1 MSLIPRTEN
10 LNKYLNF
17 KYFFYIFAPIIPLMN
32 QLTIYDARGTELLT
46 TELNEGCRR
55 RVELMKEDSITLT
68 FSLLT
73 PVHFGIGSYCDL
85 SDEGRRFVV
94 TEQQSPEYNTSTGG
108 NDYELVM
115 EADYM
120 LWKNKIFKFTPEYGG
135 RESSWSMTAPLASH
149 LDVFLRNLDAHGY
162 TYQGKKY
169 TVSIDGSVSTASK
182 FVTYDST
189 NLIDA
194 LNLMAET
201 WECEW
206 WIEYGIIHFGRC
218 ENDNVPVDFKVG
230 VNVESM
236 SRSDSKQTYANRI
249 YVFGGEKNIPSR
261 YRKKLEFNVTD
272 VGTDSSGRAWFKD
285 SAREISTEMFPESD
299 VDSDGPY
306 TSDDASA
313 QKSLSTPSS
322 TSYSVVSDFTY
333 TDGAG
338 FSHLRT
344 FPAGT
349 YTIELDGTAQVTWGA
364 KGLPLGTDAFRM
376 IWTITALLDGD
387 EESELWNAEADVMST
402 TDVSEMPKPPA
413 MSIPLDK
420 DSTLKIRVHGEFAAK
435 SGSLNGYTIAGE
447 ISFGVKFTA
456 IGQND
461 SADVKIAFISGG
473 LNGNIVDGT
482 LNLPHSDEG
491 EGKIYLPSGQSSPS
505 VGDRYTIGNIIGAEV
520 PAGYYTTDISEEMTV
535 NGVVQT
541 RLMLPATWNGGK
553 NYIDSQEGLEDQEI
567 VEAVVVNDDIY
578 PRFGT
583 VDDDGNRIDGNPITG
598 IASRD
603 TFIMDEQ
610 TGVREKVTFWAIQD
624 TSISFSDNYRLDGEE
639 LTVIFQS
646 GSLNGM
652 EFKASFVPDGSG
664 IYGKPGQWFEIE
676 RSDDYGINLPS
687 TDMHPSIGDRYI
699 LNGLDSEYLADL
711 GLVAQAEEELLKWGK
726 SYGEKLSIDP
736 STYTCDMMSD
746 DAYGKDDGGN
756 LDPSYSYKATLLLG
770 DRVKLYSEAY
780 FPDGSRVSRIIGYER
795 CLDIP
800 YDTPKY
806 IVGETAS
813 YSRIGEIED
822 KIKSIAVGG
831 NVFIGNAQTGSSVYV
846 IRSNDTTSPSDHN
859 VFSALRTIQSFLRK
873 DEDDSAKGVITFLHG
888 LLVGDGQYGINGG
901 GEAFL
906 KSLQAEKATLA
917 RAAITEVISSITFDE
932 VASFLGGIISNG
944 VQSSEFTQGLQG
956 YSLSYTPG
964 GHSRLEIDELLV
976 RVKAIFNELE
986 IRKLSYSGGNIELS
1000 GAGSTI
1006 YRSVALT
1013 KEGETTPYAW
1023 KCYMI
1028 KDDGTTRTRNWWRVG
1043 DQAKCQT
1050 FNIDGEISNGTS
1062 MLSLDGQLLSAN
1074 DGYLSY
1080 NSTRSGNSGNR
1091 YYWRLVTEV
1100 GTEELE
1106 DGKDYDYV
1114 VLSNEDTVLL
1124 ENTNGEMVT
1133 CIGYDKVFDGGDEDG
1148 FKWHDRRNDAP
1159 QEGDEIVQEGS
1170 QLDPERQHLI
1180 RLCVVG
1186 ENAPAIEEYVG
1197 IGSNSTTDDYPNA
1210 GPYHLAAR
1218 RMTAIAP
1225 RTGNFFRAKRFE
1237 IITDSGQTVRIPVD
1251 RGTWSSTETYG
1262 YYDRVSHNGSL
1273 WLCVD
1278 KKGTK
1283 TEPSDTNSSW
1293 QEQVAAG
1300 APGKDGNANAIS
1312 ASLSPSVLII
1322 NENPSGVYD
1331 LSGASFSLTVTQGLD
1346 DITSECEI
1354 VSVSGTGCTVEKSDV
1369 DEIIIDSIVGKPD
1382 SGIVKANIKIPS
1394 QYFSPDGGV
1403 ITCQATF
1410 HINHLGTFSETIEN
1424 DVKTQIASSEFT
1436 YIDDDGNPQTVQGI
1450 STLVQT
1456 STSISSQVKGYDH
1469 RISSIEQK
1477 ANEINL
1483 KVQDVVNDMAA
1494 TGINISSHSITVTS
1508 DNFLISNN
1516 EGETTAAVDKDGN
1529 LVAGSLKVLGNEGEI
1544 SLKIDD
1550 DGKPQLIGKNSNG
1563 EIVWRLDGNGYVN
1576 DTPDVDMIIYDGV
1589 AVLSKRVDGYNINY
1603 NITVNVTNRNLALI
1617 TFVPGGTLSCSVQKS
1632 KQEGGTQITLT
1643 QDKSVAIPSGATA
1656 QVTFSGVATAIGTS
1670 TSVPPQPFNE
1680 GDLLN
1685 VRLMYDNKLKNNG
1698 TIRCSIGAQ
1707 SE

>member
-1 MSLIPRTEN
+1 MI
-10 LNKYLNF
+10 
-17 KYFFYIFAPIIPLMN
+17 
-32 QLTIYDARGTELLT
+32 TIYDAHETELLT

-108 NDYELVM
+108 YDYELVM

-194 LNLMAET
+194 LNLMAES

-272 VGTDSSGRAWFKD
+272 VGTDSSGRSWFKD
-285 SAREISTEMFPESD
+285 SAREISTEMFPEGD
-299 VDSDGPY
+299 IDSDGPY
-306 TSDDASA
+306 TSGGASA

-349 YTIELDGTAQVTWGA
+349 YTIELDGTARVTWGA

-387 EESELWNAEADVMST
+387 EESELWNAETDVMST
-402 TDVSEMPKPPA
+402 TAVSEMPKPPA
-413 MSIPLDK
+413 MSISLDK

-461 SADVKIAFISGG
+461 SADVEIAFISGG
-473 LNGNIVDGT
+473 LNGNTVNGT

-491 EGKIYLPSGQSSPS
+491 VGKIYLPSGQSSPS

-520 PAGYYTTDISEEMTV
+520 PAGYYTTNISEEMTV

-583 VDDDGNRIDGNPITG
+583 MDDDGNRIDGNPITG

-624 TSISFSDNYRLDGEE
+624 TSISFSGNYRLDGEE

-687 TDMHPSIGDRYI
+687 PDMHPSVGDRYI
-699 LNGLDSEYLADL
+699 LNGWDSEYLADL

-746 DAYGKDDGGN
+746 DAYGKDDEDN
-756 LDPSYSYKATLLLG
+756 LDQSYSYKATLLLG

-800 YDTPKY
+800 YDTPQY

-831 NVFIGNAQTGSSVYV
+831 NVFIGNAQTGSSIYV
-846 IRSNDTTSPSDHN
+846 IRSNDTTSPTDHN

-873 DEDDSAKGVITFLHG
+873 DEDDSAKGVITFLQG
-888 LLVGDGQYGINGG
+888 LIVGNGQYGINVD

-906 KSLQAEKATLA
+906 KALQAEMATLA

-932 VASFLGGIISNG
+932 VANFLGGIISNG

-1013 KEGETTPYAW
+1013 KEGETIPYAW
-1023 KCYMI
+1023 KCYMV
-1028 KDDGTTRTRNWWRVG
+1028 KDDGTTRTRNWWKVG

-1050 FNIDGEISNGTS
+1050 FNIDGEVSDDAT

-1080 NSTRSGNSGNR
+1080 DSANSGSSGNR

-1106 DGKDYDYV
+1106 DGKDYDYI
-1114 VLSNEDTVLL
+1114 VLSNEDTVQL
-1124 ENTNGEMVT
+1124 ENTDGEIVT
-1133 CIGYDKVFDGGDEDG
+1133 CIGYDKVFDGYDLDD
-1148 FKWHDRRNDAP
+1148 FKWHERVNDAP

-1170 QLDPERQHLI
+1170 QLDKDRQHLI
-1180 RLCVVG
+1180 RLSVVG

-1197 IGSNSTTDDYPNA
+1197 IGSNAPTDDYPNA
-1210 GPYHLAAR
+1210 GPYHLEAR

-1225 RTGNFFRAKRFE
+1225 RTGNVFKAKRFE
-1237 IITDSGQTVRIPVD
+1237 IITDSGLTVRIPVD
-1251 RGTWSSTETYG
+1251 RGAWEIGETYG

-1278 KKGTK
+1278 KKGTT
-1283 TEPSDTNSSW
+1283 TEPTDSNSAW
-1293 QEQVAAG
+1293 QKQVAAG
-1300 APGKDGNANAIS
+1300 ADGADGNANAITG
-1312 ASLSPSVLII
+1312 SLTPSTLII
-1322 NENPSGVYD
+1322 NENPAGVFD
-1331 LSGASFSLTVTQGLD
+1331 LSEASFSLTVMQGFT

-1354 VSVSGTGCTVEKSDV
+1354 TSVSGNGCIVEKEDV
-1369 DEIIIDSIVGKPD
+1369 DMVTISSIVGKPNNG
-1382 SGIVKANIKIPS
+1382 SVQVNVKIPEKYAPPS
-1394 QYFSPDGGV
+1394 GAAIVCRANF
-1403 ITCQATF
+1403 A
-1410 HINHLGTFSETIEN
+1410 INYVGTFSETISN
-1424 DVKTQIASSEFT
+1424 DVKKQVALKTFT
-1436 YIDDDGNPQTVQGI
+1436 YIDENGDPQTCSGLSQIIQTADSI
-1450 STLVQT
+1450 ST
-1456 STSISSQVKGYDH
+1456 QVKGYDR
-1469 RISSIEQK
+1469 RISTIEQK
-1477 ANEINL
+1477 SDSIDLRIDNIEDGL
-1483 KVQDVVNDMAA
+1483 DG
-1494 TGINISSHSITVTS
+1494 TGINLTDKTITVTA
-1508 DNFLISNN
+1508 DNFKVKNN
-1516 EGETTAAVDKDGN
+1516 SGQTSVAVDENGD
-1529 LVAGSLKVLGNEGEI
+1529 LVAGSLKTVNNGGSVSLG
-1544 SLKIDD
+1544 IDEN
-1550 DGKPQLIGKNSNG
+1550 GKPYLIGVTSDG
-1563 EIVWRLDGNGYVN
+1563 QVVWRLDGNGYLN
-1576 DTPDVDMIIYDGV
+1576 DTPDVDMIVSGGTAI
-1589 AVLSKRVDGYNINY
+1589 LTKRLDGYNINY
-1603 NITVNVTNRNLALI
+1603 NVTANVTNKNLALV
-1617 TFVPGGTLSCSVQKS
+1617 TFTVGGVLSCIVQKS
-1632 KQEGGTQITLT
+1632 KTDSGTNITLSQT
-1643 QDKSVAIPSGATA
+1643 AEVSIASGATET
-1656 QVTFSGVATAIGTS
+1656 VTFTGNTTVTSSSGVTPAE
-1670 TSVPPQPFNE
+1670 PFQT
-1680 GDLLN
+1680 GDLLE
-1685 VRLMYDNKLKNNG
+1685 VRLTYRGGIKSIG
-1698 TIRCSIGAQ
+1698 TIRCSSGITN
-1707 SE
+1707 S